1 MKSKSGYQL
10 IPVLAVLLFSTMPG
24 FAQSYYSLEF
34 IENKGQWGKQ
44 FQYKAEVGT
53 GVFFL
58 QQNGFTVLQHNE
70 ADYKRVTE
78 LMHGHNHPE
87 NSSINKDAPGP
98 DGIRTDQDQNSK
110 TLRSHAYQVT
120 FAGSSPESA
129 LYGEQLIQATSN
141 YFIGNDPSKWKT
153 GI

>member
-10 IPVLAVLLFSTMPG
+10 ILILAVLLFSSRPAL
-24 FAQSYYSLEF
+24 AQSYYSLEF

-78 LMHGHNHPE
+78 LMHGHDHPE
-87 NSSINKDAPGP
+87 NSTINKDSPGP
-98 DGIRTDQDQNSK
+98 DGIRSDLDKNNR
-110 TLRSHAYQVT
+110 TLRSLMHT
-120 FAGSSPESA
+120 RLLSPEVHLNQHFS
-129 LYGEQLIQATSN
+129 
-141 YFIGNDPSKWKT
+141 GNS
-153 GI
+153 